1 MKIKRIY
8 LFCGIERNKMIKFGW
23 AETDITP
30 KEKIS
35 LAGEFFERVTN
46 EVETPLTVTA
56 LAIEANG
63 EQSIFCS
70 CDVVA
75 ISHELTEAV
84 RDRLKNKDIKR
95 ESIVITCIHCHN
107 SYVYRRKGPYP
118 KVVTDALQIIRDNM
132 IEGCEY
138 VPQEESTECIQ
149 PDEAFEILADAIAAT
164 IDKAWENRSVGGYA
178 TGFGRA
184 AIGMQRR
191 VCYSDGTAKMWGD
204 VDTATF
210 TELEAG
216 NDSGIEM
223 LFVYD
228 ENDKMTGV
236 AINVA
241 CPAQVME
248 QRSIISS
255 DYFGKV
261 KILLREKYGKDMML
275 LPICSAAG
283 DQCPRDLI
291 RWVQP
296 ETPIKDP
303 NVIRT
308 NPKRRD
314 ADPSMFDIKGTW
326 KIGRRIMNEID
337 MALEEVTE
345 IIKDAEHRH
354 ESRRMALPLRR
365 VTDKEKTESE
375 NKIRDFFKGKTVVDY
390 MDSAELYVHT
400 GTIQRHKT
408 QELYSTYNIEIHA
421 IRLGSIAFVTNPFE
435 LFLYYGDQIRARSC
449 ATQTF
454 IAQLSNGDG
463 GYLPTEKAEKAGHY
477 SAYVSSGY
485 VDHTAGDLLVSATL
499 DMINGIFDGE

>member
-1 MKIKRIY
+1 
-8 LFCGIERNKMIKFGW
+8 
-23 AETDITP
+23 
-30 KEKIS
+30 
-35 LAGEFFERVTN
+35 
-46 EVETPLTVTA
+46 
-56 LAIEANG
+56 
-63 EQSIFCS
+63 
-70 CDVVA
+70 
-75 ISHELTEAV
+75 
-84 RDRLKNKDIKR
+84 
-95 ESIVITCIHCHN
+95 
-107 SYVYRRKGPYP
+107 
-118 KVVTDALQIIRDNM
+118 
-132 IEGCEY
+132 
-138 VPQEESTECIQ
+138 
-149 PDEAFEILADAIAAT
+149 
-164 IDKAWENRSVGGYA
+164 
-178 TGFGRA
+178 
-184 AIGMQRR
+184 
-191 VCYSDGTAKMWGD
+191 
-204 VDTATF
+204 
-210 TELEAG
+210 
-216 NDSGIEM
+216 M

-228 ENDKMTGV
+228 ENDNMTGV

-303 NVIRT
+303 NVIR
-308 NPKRRD
+308 NDPKRRD

-354 ESRRMALPLRR
+354 ESRRLSLPLRR

-454 IAQLSNGDG
+454 IAQLSNGDS

-499 DMINGIFDGE
+499 DMINGMFDGE